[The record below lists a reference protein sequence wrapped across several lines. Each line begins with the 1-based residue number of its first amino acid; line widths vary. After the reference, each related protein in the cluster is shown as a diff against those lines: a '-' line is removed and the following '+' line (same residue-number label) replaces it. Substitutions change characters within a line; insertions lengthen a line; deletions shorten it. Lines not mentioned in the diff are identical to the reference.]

1 MLVKLGKEDFQK
13 EDISGHT
20 IELYRP
26 IQILVF
32 YSQLSL
38 LSYLLS
44 MKKRQKTEIRPGS
57 SIITALFSP
66 QVSFLSSTCQCLSKK
81 S

>member
-13 EDISGHT
+13 EDLSGHT

-32 YSQLSL
+32 F
-38 LSYLLS
+38 
-44 MKKRQKTEIRPGS
+44 TT
-57 SIITALFSP
+57 IITYIFIVNEETP
-66 QVSFLSSTCQCLSKK
+66 ED
-81 S
+81 

>member
-26 IQILVF
+26 IQILVCL
-32 YSQLSL
+32 YCH
-38 LSYLLS
+38 
-44 MKKRQKTEIRPGS
+44 
-57 SIITALFSP
+57 IIVDEETP
-66 QVSFLSSTCQCLSKK
+66 KD
-81 S
+81 